1 MVGVNKITLSFADR
15 FLFNNVSFI
24 INKQERIGLVGKNGA
39 GKSTMLKILAGVQPA
54 DSGNISTPSDFS
66 LGYLPQDMEFE
77 EGRTVWEEAA
87 TVFDQL
93 ARTQA
98 KIDDINHQLVTRE
111 DYESDSYMQLLDDL
125 THLNE
130 ELVHLDASNMDAS
143 IEQLLLGLG
152 FKRNDFTRQTSE
164 FSGGWRMRIELAKI
178 LLTNANLLLLDEPT
192 NHLDIESIQWLEDFL
207 KTYEGAIVLISHDRA
222 FLDNVT
228 NRTIEIS
235 IGKVYDYK
243 AAYTKYMQLRQERR
257 EQEIAAFNNQQKQ
270 IKDTEDFIDRF
281 RSKATKA
288 VQVQS
293 RIKQLDKI
301 ERIEIDVEDTSAMRF
316 HFPPA
321 PRSGKVA
328 LDVKDA
334 SKAYDSKQIFN
345 HADISVVRGE
355 KVAFVGKNGE
365 GKSTMVK
372 LIVGLENYTGSIEVG
387 HNVSLGYYA
396 QNQSETL
403 DGNKTLFETIDEVA
417 TGDMR
422 TKVRS
427 LLGSFLFSGEDV
439 DKKVKVLSG
448 GERARLAFCK
458 LLLKPINLLVLD
470 EPTNHL
476 DLRSKEIL
484 KDALKSYD
492 GAMIVISHDRDFL
505 EGLTEKV
512 YEFKDGKVNQHIGD
526 VYEFL
531 RTRKVASFKE
541 IEKGTD
547 KPAPKAEAKP
557 KEAQMNS
564 QNLFE
569 LKKELKKECKSLKN
583 SVQNAEKQIA
593 LCEGI
598 AEKLNEN
605 LQNPSFYKDKDYDK
619 VLKQWQDNNATLEE
633 TMGKWEVALE
643 QLEIKTAELEKLG

>member
-334 SKAYDSKQIFN
+334 GKAYDSKQIFN

-372 LIVGLENYTGSIEVG
+372 LIVGIENYTGSIEVG

>member
-39 GKSTMLKILAGVQPA
+39 GKSTMLKILAGAQQA
-54 DSGNISTPSDFS
+54 DSGNISTPSDFT

-77 EGRTVWEEAA
+77 EGRTVWQETA
-87 TVFDQL
+87 TVFDKL
-93 ARTQA
+93 ARTQS

-152 FKRNDFTRQTSE
+152 FKRGDFIRQTSE

-243 AAYTKYMQLRQERR
+243 APYTKYIQLRKERR
-257 EQEIAAFNNQQKQ
+257 EQEIAAYNNQQKQ

-328 LDVKDA
+328 LDVRDA
-334 SKAYDSKQIFN
+334 GKAYDGKQIFN
-345 HADISVVRGE
+345 HAEISVVRGE

-372 LIVGLENYTGSIEVG
+372 LIVGLEQYTGTIEVG

-396 QNQSETL
+396 QNQSDIL
-403 DGNKTLFETIDEVA
+403 DGNKTLFETIDEEA

-484 KDALKSYD
+484 KEALASYD

-505 EGLTEKV
+505 QGLTEKV

-531 RTRKVASFKE
+531 RTRKVESFKE
-541 IEKGTD
+541 IEKGTNV
-547 KPAPKAEAKP
+547 PAPKEVEKP
-557 KEAQMNS
+557 KEVQLNS

-583 SVQNAEKQIA
+583 TVQNAEKQIA
-593 LCEGI
+593 LCESI

-605 LQNPSFYKDKDYDK
+605 LQDPSFYKDKDYDK
-619 VLKQWQDNNATLEE
+619 VLKQWQDNNVTLED
-633 TMGKWEVALE
+633 TMSKWEVALE
-643 QLEIKTAELEKLG
+643 KLETKTAELEKLG

>member
-39 GKSTMLKILAGVQPA
+39 GKSTMLKILAGVQLP
-54 DSGNISTPSDFS
+54 DEGNISTPSDFT

-77 EGRTVWEEAA
+77 EGRTVWEETA
-87 TVFDQL
+87 TVFDKL
-93 ARTQA
+93 ARIQS
-98 KIDDINHQLVTRE
+98 KIDQINTQLVTRE
-111 DYESDSYMQLLDDL
+111 DYESESYLQLLDDL

-130 ELVHLDASNMDAS
+130 ELVVLDASNMDAS

-152 FKRNDFTRQTSE
+152 FKRADFSRQTSE

-243 AAYTKYMQLRQERR
+243 APYTKYVQLRKERR
-257 EQEIAAFNNQQKQ
+257 EQEIAAYNNQQKQ
-270 IKDTEDFIDRF
+270 IKDTEEFIDRF

-293 RIKQLDKI
+293 RIKQLEKI

-321 PRSGKVA
+321 PRAGKVV
-328 LDVKDA
+328 LDIRDVG
-334 SKAYDSKQIFN
+334 KAYDQKQIFA
-345 HADISVVRGE
+345 HAELSIVRGE

-372 LIVGLENYTGSIEVG
+372 LIVGLEKHTGSIDIG
-387 HNVSLGYYA
+387 HNVTLGYYA
-396 QNQSETL
+396 QNQSDIL
-403 DGNKTLFETIDEVA
+403 DGNKTLFETIDEEA
-417 TGDMR
+417 TGEMR
-422 TKVRS
+422 TKVRT

-458 LLLKPINLLVLD
+458 LLLKPINLLILD

-484 KDALKSYD
+484 KEALIAYD

-505 EGLTEKV
+505 QGLTEKV
-512 YEFKDGKVNQHIGD
+512 YEFKDGRVNQHIGD

-531 RTRKVASFKE
+531 RARKVSSFKE
-541 IEKGTD
+541 IEKG
-547 KPAPKAEAKP
+547 KEKKAIISKGKAEP
-557 KEAQMNS
+557 NQQSEQ
-564 QNLFE
+564 QIFE
-569 LKKELKKECKSLKN
+569 LKKSLKKTCKSLKN
-583 SVQNAEKQIA
+583 TVQNSEKQISS
-593 LCEGI
+593 CEEI
-598 AEKLNEN
+598 AQKLNER
-605 LQNPSFYKDKDYDK
+605 LQDPSFYQDKDYDK
-619 VLKQWQDNNATLEE
+619 ILKQWQENNKLLEE
-633 TMGKWEVALE
+633 TMEKWEAALE
-643 QLEIKTAELEKLG
+643 ELEIKTAELEQLG

>member
-1 MVGVNKITLSFADR
+1 MIGVNKITLSFADR

-39 GKSTMLKILAGVQPA
+39 GKSTMLKILAGVQLA
-54 DSGNISTPSDFS
+54 DEGNISTPTDFT

-77 EGRTVWEEAA
+77 EGRTVWEETA
-87 TVFDQL
+87 TVFDKLTRIQS
-93 ARTQA
+93 
-98 KIDDINHQLVTRE
+98 KIDHINTQLVTRE
-111 DYESDSYMQLLDDL
+111 DYESESYLQLLDDL

-130 ELVHLDASNMDAS
+130 ELVVLDASNMDAS

-152 FKRNDFTRQTSE
+152 FKRSDFTRQTSE

-243 AAYTKYMQLRQERR
+243 APYTKYVQLRKERR
-257 EQEIAAFNNQQKQ
+257 EQEIAAYNNQQKQ
-270 IKDTEDFIDRF
+270 IKDTEEFIDRF

-293 RIKQLDKI
+293 RIKQLEKI
-301 ERIEIDVEDTSAMRF
+301 DRIEIDVEDNSAMRF

-321 PRSGKVA
+321 PRAGKVV
-328 LDVKDA
+328 LDVDNVGK
-334 SKAYDSKQIFN
+334 SYDEKQIFD
-345 HADISVVRGE
+345 HAELSIIRGE

-372 LIVGLENYTGSIEVG
+372 LIVGLEKYTGAIEIG

-396 QNQSETL
+396 QNQSDIL
-403 DGNKTLFETIDEVA
+403 DGNKTLFETIDEEA

-458 LLLKPINLLVLD
+458 LLLKPINLLILD

-484 KDALKSYD
+484 KEALIAYD

-505 EGLTEKV
+505 QGLTEKV
-512 YEFKDGKVNQHIGD
+512 YEFKDGSVNQHIGD

-531 RTRKVASFKE
+531 RTRKVSSFKE
-541 IEKGTD
+541 IEKGPEKKNSPT
-547 KPAPKAEAKP
+547 
-557 KEAQMNS
+557 KEQASPNQRS
-564 QNLFE
+564 DQQIFE
-569 LKKELKKECKSLKN
+569 LQKSLKKTCKSLKN
-583 SVQNAEKQIA
+583 TVQNSEKQIA
-593 LCEGI
+593 SCEEM
-598 AEKLNEN
+598 AQKLTER
-605 LQNPSFYKDKDYDK
+605 LQDPSFYQDKDYDK
-619 VLKQWQDNNATLEE
+619 VLKQWQENNSLLEE
-633 TMGKWEVALE
+633 TMEKWEVALE
-643 QLEIKTAELEKLG
+643 ELETKTAELDQLG

>member
-1 MVGVNKITLSFADR
+1 MVGINKITLSFADR

-39 GKSTMLKILAGVQPA
+39 GKSTMLKILAGAQTA

-77 EGRTVWEEAA
+77 EGRTVWEESS
-87 TVFDQL
+87 TVFAKL
-93 ARTQA
+93 TEVHS
-98 KIDDINHQLVTRE
+98 KIDHINHELVVRE
-111 DYESDSYMQLLDDL
+111 DYESDSYMKMLDDL

-130 ELVHLDASNMDAS
+130 ELILMDAGNVDAL

-152 FKRNDFTRQTSE
+152 FKRSDFTRQTSE

-178 LLTNANLLLLDEPT
+178 LLTNADLLLLDEPT
-192 NHLDIESIQWLEDFL
+192 NHLDIESIEWLEDFM
-207 KTYEGAIVLISHDRA
+207 KTYDGAIVLISHDRA

-235 IGKVYDYK
+235 LGRVYDYK
-243 AAYTKYMQLRQERR
+243 APYTKYIQLRQDRR

-301 ERIEIDVEDTSAMRF
+301 DRIEIEEEDNAAMRF
-316 HFPPA
+316 YFPPA
-321 PRSGKVA
+321 PRAGKIVV
-328 LDVKDA
+328 DV
-334 SKAYDSKQIFN
+334 SNVGKAYGNKQIFD
-345 HADISVVRGE
+345 HANLSLVRGE

-372 LIVGLENYTGSIEVG
+372 LLVGLEKYTGSLTIG
-387 HNVSLGYYA
+387 HNVELGYYA
-396 QNQSETL
+396 QNQSDIL
-403 DGNKTLFETIDEVA
+403 NGDKTLFQTIDDEA
-417 TGDMR
+417 KGDMR
-422 TKVRS
+422 TKVRG

-458 LLLKPINLLVLD
+458 LLLAPINLLILD

-484 KDALKSYD
+484 KEALIAYD

-505 EGLTEKV
+505 QGLTEKV
-512 YEFKDGKVNQHIGD
+512 YEFKDGHVNQHIGD

-531 RTRKVASFKE
+531 RTRKVDSFKE
-541 IEKGTD
+541 IEKGVGS
-547 KPAPKAEAKP
+547 KKAEVKVEQP
-557 KEAQMNS
+557 KQESN
-564 QNLFE
+564 QNTFE
-569 LKKELKKECKSLKN
+569 LKKDLKKECKSLKN
-583 SVQNAEKQIA
+583 SVQNLEKTIA
-593 LCEGI
+593 TCEEL
-598 AEKLNEN
+598 AEKLNTKLHEPTFY
-605 LQNPSFYKDKDYDK
+605 QNKEYDK
-619 VLKQWQDNNATLEE
+619 VLKQWQDNNAELER
-633 TMGKWEVALE
+633 TMVKWERDQE
-643 QLEIKTAELEKLG
+643 SFDKKTAELEKLG

>member
-1 MVGVNKITLSFADR
+1 MVGINKITLSFADR

-39 GKSTMLKILAGVQPA
+39 GKSTMLKILAGVQIP

-77 EGRTVWEEAA
+77 EGRTVWEETA
-87 TVFDQL
+87 TVFDKL
-93 ARTQA
+93 AHIQS
-98 KIDDINHQLVTRE
+98 KIDKINHQLVERE
-111 DYESDSYMQLLDDL
+111 DYESDGYLKLLDDL

-130 ELVHLDASNMDAS
+130 ELILLDAGNVDAL
-143 IEQLLLGLG
+143 IEQILLGLG
-152 FKRNDFTRQTSE
+152 FKRSDFIRQTSE

-178 LLTNANLLLLDEPT
+178 LLTNADLLLLDEPT
-192 NHLDIESIQWLEDFL
+192 NHLDIESIQWLEDFM
-207 KTYEGAIVLISHDRA
+207 KTYDGAIVLISHDRA

-243 AAYTKYMQLRQERR
+243 APYTKYVQLRKERR
-257 EQEIAAFNNQQKQ
+257 EQEIAAYNNQQKQ
-270 IKDTEDFIDRF
+270 IKDTEEFIERF

-301 ERIEIDVEDTSAMRF
+301 ERIEIDEEDTSAMRF
-316 HFPPA
+316 YFPPA
-321 PRSGKVA
+321 PRSGKVVVDIK
-328 LDVKDA
+328 DVG
-334 SKAYDSKQIFN
+334 KAYGKRQIF
-345 HADISVVRGE
+345 DDVSLSIVRGE

-372 LIVGLENYTGSIEVG
+372 LLVGLENYTGNITIG
-387 HNVSLGYYA
+387 HNVELGYYA
-396 QNQSETL
+396 QNQSDIL
-403 DGNKTLFETIDEVA
+403 DGEKTLFQTIDDEA
-417 TGDMR
+417 KGDMR
-422 TKVRS
+422 TKVRG

-458 LLLKPINLLVLD
+458 LLLAPINLLILD

-484 KDALKSYD
+484 KEALIAYD

-505 EGLTEKV
+505 QGLTEKV
-512 YEFKDGKVNQHIGD
+512 YEFKDGNVNQHIGD

-531 RTRKVASFKE
+531 RTRKVDSFTD
-541 IEKGTD
+541 IEKGVGSS
-547 KPAPKAEAKP
+547 KPTIREEQPKKDSNP
-557 KEAQMNS
+557 
-564 QNLFE
+564 NLFE
-569 LKKELKKECKSLKN
+569 LKKELKRECKSLKN
-583 SVQNAEKQIA
+583 TIQNLEKNISKF
-593 LCEGI
+593 EEI
-598 AEKLNEN
+598 SEKLNEK
-605 LQNPSFYKDKDYDK
+605 LHDPMFYKDKEYDK
-619 VLKQWQDNNATLEE
+619 ILKQWQENNSELELA
-633 TMGKWEVALE
+633 MGKWEDAQE
-643 QLEIKTAELEKLG
+643 TYDKKTAELEMLG

>member
-1 MVGVNKITLSFADR
+1 MVGINKITLSFADR

-39 GKSTMLKILAGVQPA
+39 GKSTMLKILAGAQTP

-77 EGRTVWEEAA
+77 EGRTVWEESS
-87 TVFDQL
+87 TVFAKL
-93 ARTQA
+93 TEVHS
-98 KIDDINHQLVTRE
+98 KIDNINHELVVRE
-111 DYESDSYMQLLDDL
+111 DYESDSYMKLLDDL

-130 ELVHLDASNMDAS
+130 ELILMDAGNVDAL

-152 FKRNDFTRQTSE
+152 FKRSDFTRQTSE

-178 LLTNANLLLLDEPT
+178 LLTNADLLLLDEPT
-192 NHLDIESIQWLEDFL
+192 NHLDIESIQWLEDFM
-207 KTYEGAIVLISHDRA
+207 KTYDGAIVLISHDRA

-235 IGKVYDYK
+235 IGRVYDYK
-243 AAYTKYMQLRQERR
+243 APYTKYIQLRQERR

-270 IKDTEDFIDRF
+270 IKDTEEFIERF

-301 ERIEIDVEDTSAMRF
+301 DRIEIEEEDNAAMRF
-316 HFPPA
+316 YFPPA
-321 PRSGKVA
+321 PRSGKIVV
-328 LDVKDA
+328 DINNVG
-334 SKAYDSKQIFN
+334 KAYGDKQIFD
-345 HADISVVRGE
+345 HASLSLVRGE

-372 LIVGLENYTGSIEVG
+372 LLVGMEKHTGTITIG
-387 HNVSLGYYA
+387 HNVELGYYA
-396 QNQSETL
+396 QNQSEML
-403 DGNKTLFETIDEVA
+403 NGDKTLFQTIDDEA
-417 TGDMR
+417 KGDMR
-422 TKVRS
+422 TKVRG
-427 LLGSFLFSGEDV
+427 LLGSFLFGGEDV

-458 LLLKPINLLVLD
+458 LLLAPINLLILD

-484 KDALKSYD
+484 KEALIAYD

-505 EGLTEKV
+505 QGLTEKV
-512 YEFKDGKVNQHIGD
+512 YEFKDGNVNQHIGD

-531 RTRKVASFKE
+531 RNRKVESFKE
-541 IEKGTD
+541 IEKGVGSK
-547 KPAPKAEAKP
+547 KPEVKIEQPKQES
-557 KEAQMNS
+557 N

-583 SVQNAEKQIA
+583 TVQNLEKTIAACEERAEKMN
-593 LCEGI
+593 
-598 AEKLNEN
+598 EKLHDPN
-605 LQNPSFYKDKDYDK
+605 FYKDKEYDQ
-619 VLKQWQDNNATLEE
+619 VLKQWQDNNGELEIAME
-633 TMGKWEVALE
+633 KWESAQE
-643 QLEIKTAELEKLG
+643 NYDKKTAELEKLS

>member
-39 GKSTMLKILAGVQPA
+39 GKSTMLKILAGIQPA

-293 RIKQLDKI
+293 RIKHLDKI

-334 SKAYDSKQIFN
+334 GKAYDSKQIFN

-643 QLEIKTAELEKLG
+643 QLEMKSAELEKLG

>member
-39 GKSTMLKILAGVQPA
+39 GKSTMLKILAGIQPA

-293 RIKQLDKI
+293 RIKHLDKI

-334 SKAYDSKQIFN
+334 GKAYDSKQIFN

-643 QLEIKTAELEKLG
+643 QLEIKSAELEKLG

>member
-334 SKAYDSKQIFN
+334 GKAYDSKQIFN

>member
-39 GKSTMLKILAGVQPA
+39 GKSTMLKILAGVQTA

-293 RIKQLDKI
+293 RIKHLDKI

-334 SKAYDSKQIFN
+334 GKAYDSKQIFN

-643 QLEIKTAELEKLG
+643 QLEMKTAELEKLG

>member
-1 MVGVNKITLSFADR
+1 MVGINKITLSFADR

-39 GKSTMLKILAGVQPA
+39 GKSTMLKILAGAQTP

-77 EGRTVWEEAA
+77 EGRTVWEESS
-87 TVFDQL
+87 TVFAKL
-93 ARTQA
+93 TEVHS
-98 KIDDINHQLVTRE
+98 KIDNINHELVVRE
-111 DYESDSYMQLLDDL
+111 DYESDSYMKLLDDL

-130 ELVHLDASNMDAS
+130 ELILMDAGNVDAL

-152 FKRNDFTRQTSE
+152 FKRSDFTRQTSE

-178 LLTNANLLLLDEPT
+178 LLTNADLLLLDEPT
-192 NHLDIESIQWLEDFL
+192 NHLDIESIQWLEDFM
-207 KTYEGAIVLISHDRA
+207 KTYDGAIVLISHDRA

-235 IGKVYDYK
+235 IGRVYDYK
-243 AAYTKYMQLRQERR
+243 APYTKYIQLRQERR

-270 IKDTEDFIDRF
+270 IKDTEEFIERF

-301 ERIEIDVEDTSAMRF
+301 DRIEIEEEDNAAMRF
-316 HFPPA
+316 YFPPA
-321 PRSGKVA
+321 PRSGKIV
-328 LDVKDA
+328 LDINDVG
-334 SKAYDSKQIFN
+334 KAYGNKQIFD
-345 HADISVVRGE
+345 HASLSLVRGE

-372 LIVGLENYTGSIEVG
+372 LLVGMEKHTGTITIG
-387 HNVSLGYYA
+387 HNVELGYYA
-396 QNQSETL
+396 QNQSEML
-403 DGNKTLFETIDEVA
+403 NGDKTLFQTIDDEA
-417 TGDMR
+417 KGDMR
-422 TKVRS
+422 TKVRG
-427 LLGSFLFSGEDV
+427 LLGSFLFGGEDV

-458 LLLKPINLLVLD
+458 LLLAPINLLILD

-484 KDALKSYD
+484 KEALIAYD

-505 EGLTEKV
+505 QGLTEKV
-512 YEFKDGKVNQHIGD
+512 YEFKDGNVNQHIGD

-531 RTRKVASFKE
+531 RNRKVESFKE
-541 IEKGTD
+541 IEKGVGSK
-547 KPAPKAEAKP
+547 KPEVKIEQPKQES
-557 KEAQMNS
+557 N

-583 SVQNAEKQIA
+583 TVQNLEKTIAACEERAEKMN
-593 LCEGI
+593 
-598 AEKLNEN
+598 EKLHDPN
-605 LQNPSFYKDKDYDK
+605 FYKDKEYDQ
-619 VLKQWQDNNATLEE
+619 VLKQWQDNNGELEIAME
-633 TMGKWEVALE
+633 KWESAQE
-643 QLEIKTAELEKLG
+643 NYDKKTAELEKLS

>member
-39 GKSTMLKILAGVQPA
+39 GKSTMLKILAGVQTA

-293 RIKQLDKI
+293 RIKHLDKI

-334 SKAYDSKQIFN
+334 GKAYDSKQIFN

-643 QLEIKTAELEKLG
+643 QLEMKSAELEKLG

>member
-293 RIKQLDKI
+293 RIKHLDKI

-334 SKAYDSKQIFN
+334 GKAYDSKQIFN

-643 QLEIKTAELEKLG
+643 QLEMKTAELEKLG

>member
-39 GKSTMLKILAGVQPA
+39 GKSTMLKILAGVQTA

-77 EGRTVWEEAA
+77 EGRTVWEETA

-293 RIKQLDKI
+293 RIKHLDKI

-334 SKAYDSKQIFN
+334 GKAYDSKQIFN

>member
-293 RIKQLDKI
+293 RIKHLDKI

-334 SKAYDSKQIFN
+334 GKAYDSKQIFN

>member
-39 GKSTMLKILAGVQPA
+39 GKSTMLKILAGVQTA

-334 SKAYDSKQIFN
+334 GKAYDSKQIFN

-643 QLEIKTAELEKLG
+643 QLEMKTAELEKLG

>member
-39 GKSTMLKILAGVQPA
+39 GKSTMLKILAGVQQA

-87 TVFDQL
+87 TVFANL
-93 ARTQA
+93 ARIQLN
-98 KIDDINHQLVTRE
+98 INEINNQLVTRE
-111 DYESDSYMQLLDDL
+111 DYESDSYLQLLDDL

-130 ELVHLDASNMDAS
+130 QLILLDASNMDAS

-152 FKRNDFTRQTSE
+152 FKRSDFTRPTSE

-207 KTYEGAIVLISHDRA
+207 KVYEGAIVLISHDRA

-243 AAYTKYMQLRQERR
+243 APYTKYVQLRKERR
-257 EQEIAAFNNQQKQ
+257 EQEIAAYNNQQKQ

-301 ERIEIDVEDTSAMRF
+301 DRIEIDVEDTAAMRF
-316 HFPPA
+316 YFPPA

-328 LDVKDA
+328 LDIIDVG
-334 SKAYDSKQIFN
+334 KAYGAKQIFN
-345 HADISVVRGE
+345 HAEISVVRGE

-372 LIVGLENYTGSIEVG
+372 LIVGLEKHTGVIEIG

-396 QNQSETL
+396 QNQSDIL
-403 DGNKTLFETIDEVA
+403 DGNKTLFETIDDEA

-422 TKVRS
+422 TKVRG

-458 LLLKPINLLVLD
+458 LLLKPINLLILD

-484 KDALKSYD
+484 KEALRAYD

-505 EGLTEKV
+505 QGLTEKV
-512 YEFKDGKVNQHIGD
+512 YEFKGGSVNQHIGD

-531 RTRKVASFKE
+531 RTRKVQSFKE
-541 IEKGTD
+541 IEKGIGESIKKETV
-547 KPAPKAEAKP
+547 KPSS
-557 KEAQMNS
+557 NVS
-564 QNLFE
+564 TQNLFE
-569 LKKELKKECKSLKN
+569 LKKELKRECKSLKN
-583 SVQNAEKQIA
+583 TVQNSEKLIA
-593 LCEGI
+593 SCEAV
-598 AEKLNEN
+598 AEKLNHS
-605 LQNPSFYKDKDYDK
+605 LQNPSFYKDKDYEK
-619 VLKQWQDNNATLEE
+619 VMKEWQENNANLEE
-633 TMGKWEVALE
+633 VMKKWESAME
-643 QLEIKTAELEKLG
+643 SLEIKSAELERLG

>member
-87 TVFDQL
+87 IVFDQL

-334 SKAYDSKQIFN
+334 GKAYDSKQIFN

-422 TKVRS
+422 SKVRS

-643 QLEIKTAELEKLG
+643 QLEIKSAELEKLG

>member
-1 MVGVNKITLSFADR
+1 MVGINKITLSFADR

-39 GKSTMLKILAGVQPA
+39 GKSTMLKILAGVQIP

-77 EGRTVWEEAA
+77 EGRTVWEETA

-93 ARTQA
+93 AHIQS
-98 KIDDINHQLVTRE
+98 KIDKINHQLVERE
-111 DYESDSYMQLLDDL
+111 DYESDGYLKLLDDL

-130 ELVHLDASNMDAS
+130 ELILLDAGNVDAL
-143 IEQLLLGLG
+143 IEQILLGLG
-152 FKRNDFTRQTSE
+152 FKRSDFIRQTSE

-178 LLTNANLLLLDEPT
+178 LLTNADLLLLDEPT
-192 NHLDIESIQWLEDFL
+192 NHLDIESIQWLEDFM
-207 KTYEGAIVLISHDRA
+207 KTYDGAIVLISHDRA

-243 AAYTKYMQLRQERR
+243 APYTKYVQLRKERR
-257 EQEIAAFNNQQKQ
+257 EQEIAAYNNQQKQ
-270 IKDTEDFIDRF
+270 IKDTEEFIERF

-301 ERIEIDVEDTSAMRF
+301 ERIEIDEEDTSAMRF
-316 HFPPA
+316 YFPPA
-321 PRSGKVA
+321 PRSGKVVVDIK
-328 LDVKDA
+328 DVG
-334 SKAYDSKQIFN
+334 KAYGKRQIF
-345 HADISVVRGE
+345 DDVSLSIVRGE

-372 LIVGLENYTGSIEVG
+372 LLVGLENYTGNITIG
-387 HNVSLGYYA
+387 HNVELGYYA
-396 QNQSETL
+396 QNQSDIL
-403 DGNKTLFETIDEVA
+403 DGEKTLFQTIDDEA
-417 TGDMR
+417 KGDMR
-422 TKVRS
+422 TKVRG

-458 LLLKPINLLVLD
+458 LLLAPINLLILD

-484 KDALKSYD
+484 KEALIAYD

-505 EGLTEKV
+505 QGLTEKV
-512 YEFKDGKVNQHIGD
+512 YEFKDGNVNQHIGD

-531 RTRKVASFKE
+531 RTRKVDSFTD
-541 IEKGTD
+541 IEKGVGSS
-547 KPAPKAEAKP
+547 KPTIREEQPKQDSNP
-557 KEAQMNS
+557 
-564 QNLFE
+564 NLFE

-583 SVQNAEKQIA
+583 TIQNLEKNISKF
-593 LCEGI
+593 EEI
-598 AEKLNEN
+598 AEKLNEK
-605 LQNPSFYKDKDYDK
+605 LHDPMFYKDKEYDK
-619 VLKQWQDNNATLEE
+619 ILKQWQENNSELELA
-633 TMGKWEVALE
+633 MGKWEDAQE
-643 QLEIKTAELEKLG
+643 AYDKKTAELEKLG

>member
-1 MVGVNKITLSFADR
+1 MVGINKITLSFADR

-39 GKSTMLKILAGVQPA
+39 GKSTMLKILAGEQKA
-54 DSGNISTPSDFS
+54 DEGNISTPSDFS

-77 EGRTVWEEAA
+77 AGRTVWEETA
-87 TVFDQL
+87 TVFQ
-93 ARTQA
+93 
-98 KIDDINHQLVTRE
+98 KISSIQDRIDHINHQLVTRE
-111 DYESDSYMQLLDDL
+111 DYESDDYLQLLDDL
-125 THLNE
+125 SHLNE
-130 ELVHLDASNMDAS
+130 QLVLFDAANVDSS
-143 IEQLLLGLG
+143 IERLLLGLG
-152 FKRNDFTRQTSE
+152 FKRSDFERQTTE

-178 LLTNANLLLLDEPT
+178 LLTNADLLLLDEPT
-192 NHLDIESIQWLEDFL
+192 NHLDIESIQWLEDFM

-235 IGKVYDYK
+235 LGKVYDYK
-243 AAYTKYMQLRQERR
+243 APYTKYVQLRKERR

-293 RIKQLDKI
+293 RIKQLEKI
-301 ERIEIDVEDTSAMRF
+301 DRIEIEEEDTAAMRF
-316 HFPPA
+316 YFPPA
-321 PRSGKVA
+321 PRAGKVVLNA
-328 LDVKDA
+328 ENVGKSYGD
-334 SKAYDSKQIFN
+334 KQIFDGV
-345 HADISVVRGE
+345 DISIVRGE

-372 LIVGLENYTGSIEVG
+372 LIVSLEKYTGTIEVG
-387 HNVSLGYYA
+387 HHVSIGYYA
-396 QNQSETL
+396 QNQSDILNGE
-403 DGNKTLFETIDEVA
+403 KTLFETIDDEA
-417 TGDMR
+417 KGDMR

-458 LLLKPINLLVLD
+458 LLLAPINLLILD

-512 YEFKDGKVNQHIGD
+512 YEFKDGSVNQHIGD

-531 RTRKVASFKE
+531 RTRKVDSFKE
-541 IEKGTD
+541 IEKGVGSRTIKKELETPQKKNKQQND
-547 KPAPKAEAKP
+547 FEA
-557 KEAQMNS
+557 
-564 QNLFE
+564 
-569 LKKELKKECKSLKN
+569 KKELKRVCNSLKN
-583 SVQNAEKQIA
+583 SIQNLEKK
-593 LCEGI
+593 I
-598 AEKLNEN
+598 AELEAVSNQLNEK
-605 LQNPSFYKDKDYDK
+605 LQDPEFYKSDEHAA
-619 VLKQWQDNNATLEE
+619 VLKQWQENHSKLEVAME
-633 TMGKWEVALE
+633 KWENE
-643 QLEIKTAELEKLG
+643 QESYEKKSAELEQFG